1 LKKSVEARELAS
13 DPLVFGHFIAE
24 NENRT
29 KTKTEPALPQDG
41 ADSTPFGEGLLM
53 HKLMPGITILDHEL
67 SELRLLVERQAGI
80 LLDCPNS
87 ALAAHVGEFLEAQEI
102 ESSAALLDRLQASDQ
117 DPSILP
123 QFLDGVLNV
132 NTGFFRHHG
141 AMNALARHVVPQIQA
156 RKSDEGHCTLRV
168 WSAGCGTGEE
178 AYSIAMALCE
188 AMPGGKSAPNGANSG
203 REDGK
208 EAGKD
213 SASARQKSNR
223 NGGIAESSAPAS
235 ALQAAKDFSI
245 HIVGS
250 DLLPSSIEVAERGLY
265 PQSAL
270 TGLPPAI
277 IRACFSKIGNAST
290 KENGSLDGSP
300 NGNGASA
307 GSAAHLLVKP
317 RLRSLVT
324 FNTMNLTKPVYIGR
338 FDCIFCMDVLPHLSR
353 IQRTA
358 LIERL
363 HLYLEPGGYLFLSQ
377 TEKLQA
383 PNLNFRPETYD
394 GYTIHRKP
402 LAASAAYGR

>member
-1 LKKSVEARELAS
+1 
-13 DPLVFGHFIAE
+13 
-24 NENRT
+24 
-29 KTKTEPALPQDG
+29 
-41 ADSTPFGEGLLM
+41 M
-53 HKLMPGITILDHEL
+53 HRLMPGITILDHEL
-67 SELRLLVERQAGI
+67 SELRLLIERQAGI

-87 ALAAHVGEFLEAQEI
+87 ALAAHVGEFLESQEL
-102 ESSAALLDRLQASDQ
+102 ESSSALLDRLRASDQ
-117 DPSILP
+117 DPSVLP
-123 QFLDGVLNV
+123 QFLDGVLNG
-132 NTGFFRHHG
+132 NTGFFRHPG
-141 AMNALARHVVPQIQA
+141 AMNALARYVVPQLQS
-156 RKSDEGHCTLRV
+156 RKSDEGPCTLRV
-168 WSAGCGTGEE
+168 WSAGCATGEE

-188 AMPGGKSAPNGANSG
+188 TMPNGNGASNASTG
-203 REDGK
+203 REESK
-208 EAGKD
+208 ESGKD
-213 SASARQKSNR
+213 AKQKTSNR
-223 NGGIAESSAPAS
+223 TGGIAESSAPAS
-235 ALQAAKDFSI
+235 TLQSPKDWSI

-270 TGLPPAI
+270 AGLPPAI
-277 IRACFSKIGNAST
+277 IRACFSKIGNST
-290 KENGSLDGSP
+290 ARENSSPDGSQP
-300 NGNGASA
+300 SNGASSNA
-307 GSAAHLLVKP
+307 NSAAAHLLVKP

-353 IQRTA
+353 TQRTA
-358 LIERL
+358 LVERL